1 VSLLES
7 ERWVIA
13 PPDVVKDMSRLTLT
27 LPALDAAGRTVFL
40 VAGAAKA
47 DAIRRIKAG
56 EQLPAGMVQGAEW
69 LLDEAA
75 AAG

>member
-1 VSLLES
+1 
-7 ERWVIA
+7 
-13 PPDVVKDMSRLTLT
+13 
-27 LPALDAAGRTVFL
+27 VFL

-56 EQLPAGMVQGAEW
+56 EPLPAGMVQGAEW

-75 AAG
+75 ARGLASA

>member
-1 VSLLES
+1 
-7 ERWVIA
+7 
-13 PPDVVKDMSRLTLT
+13 VVQDMSRLTLT
-27 LPALDAAGRTVFL
+27 LPALDAARRTVFL
-40 VAGAAKA
+40 VGGAAKA

-75 AAG
+75 AGG

>member
-1 VSLLES
+1 
-7 ERWVIA
+7 VIA

-27 LPALDAAGRTVFL
+27 LPALDAARRTVFL

-75 AAG
+75 AKGLASA